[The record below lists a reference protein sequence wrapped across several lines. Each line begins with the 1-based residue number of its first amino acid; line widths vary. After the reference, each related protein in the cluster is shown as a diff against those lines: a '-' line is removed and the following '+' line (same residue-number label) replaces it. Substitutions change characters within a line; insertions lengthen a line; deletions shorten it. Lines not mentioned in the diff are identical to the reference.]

1 MLPRI
6 PSLYLLNDVNDPRKI
21 DNRVAYT
28 KNQLQIVREDEE
40 ALDIRLIVGK
50 PSTYVVKNIIGKKK
64 LRGKTYYLV
73 EWKGYPREEA
83 TWEPRERLI
92 EDVPELVHR
101 FETLR

>member
-1 MLPRI
+1 LPI
-6 PSLYLLNDVNDPRKI
+6 Y
-21 DNRVAYT
+21 
-28 KNQLQIVREDEE
+28 
-40 ALDIRLIVGK
+40 DIRLIVGK
-50 PSTYVVKNIIGKKK
+50 PSTYIVKNIIGKKK

-83 TWEPRERLI
+83 TLEPRERLI